1 MDLGLYPL
9 YALKCY
15 LDFLKRWEKNNR
27 RKRRENRKS
36 GANQIDDRRTNQ
48 RPLSTF
54 DDGVILSPDGRYMET
69 PTNPS
74 YAISDYVPNSGISTI
89 TRTQL
94 KRVSLW
100 SSKHFFLIKFMVCE
114 TKSFFYSFDL
124 GLTSLSLLLLV

>member
-1 MDLGLYPL
+1 MGILSLTH
-9 YALKCY
+9 

-69 PTNPS
+69 PTNPT
-74 YAISDYVPNSGISTI
+74 YANSDYAPSSGISTI

-94 KRVSLW
+94 KRVSLG
-100 SSKHFFLIKFMVCE
+100 SRS
-114 TKSFFYSFDL
+114 
-124 GLTSLSLLLLV
+124 

>member
-1 MDLGLYPL
+1 M
-9 YALKCY
+9 
-15 LDFLKRWEKNNR
+15 KRWEKNNR

-69 PTNPS
+69 PTNSNPT
-74 YAISDYVPNSGISTI
+74 YASSDYVPSSGISTI

-94 KRVSLW
+94 KRVSL
-100 SSKHFFLIKFMVCE
+100 SRRAGNFFSVEIYG
-114 TKSFFYSFDL
+114 S
-124 GLTSLSLLLLV
+124 